1 MSSSNESHSETGPVS
16 PWFAVRDGRA
26 QVGDLIL
33 LLTADLKRY
42 VIKLTPD
49 GTLHTHRGM
58 YRHAEIIGATYGSAI
73 LSQTGS
79 EALILEP
86 SLPDIIGHLRRG
98 TQIIYPK
105 DAAYIVHRL
114 NLRAGSRVVES
125 GTGSGGLTTALAW
138 AVAPAGRVYT
148 YEIREDNFRLAR
160 NNLERAGML
169 PFVDLHLQ
177 GIKDGFLQ
185 EDADALFLDVR
196 DPDEFMPQVRAALR
210 PGGFFGGL
218 VPTTNQ
224 VSDLLM
230 ALEGAGF
237 ADISVEELLLRQY
250 KPAPERLRPQD
261 DMVAHTG
268 YLVFARLI
276 QASLDPRQWISK
288 ERRRYQARLQAQ
300 QRIAEAEA
308 ERKAREDAGGRKY
321 PPLPLPG

>member
-1 MSSSNESHSETGPVS
+1 MSPSNESRSETAPVS
-16 PWFAVRDGRA
+16 PWFAVHDGRT

-58 YRHAEIIGATYGSAI
+58 YRHAEIIGRSYGSAI
-73 LSQTGS
+73 LSQTGN

-114 NLRAGSRVVES
+114 NLRAGSRVVEA

-169 PFVDLHLQ
+169 PYVDLHLQ

-196 DPDEFMPQVRAALR
+196 DPGEFMPQVRAALR
-210 PGGFFGGL
+210 PGGFFAGL

-224 VSDLLM
+224 VSDLLI

-261 DMVAHTG
+261 EMVAHTG
-268 YLVFARLI
+268 YLVFARMI
-276 QASLDPRQWISK
+276 QATLDPRQWISK

-300 QRIAEAEA
+300 ERIAEAEA
-308 ERKAREDAGGRKY
+308 ERKAREAAGGRKY